1 MLTIT
6 MGLGILVSVILHAF
20 TGLSA
25 GGFVSSGYVALV
37 LDQPVT
43 LMTVTAISVLIWLL
57 VLGLSRWLF
66 LYGPRRFALCILL
79 SLVLSTGLELFRPLL
94 LPMGLEWRS
103 IGYIV
108 PGLIANQI
116 DRQGLWQTAVM
127 LAIAAPLV
135 RILVM
140 VFLRW

>member
-6 MGLGILVSVILHAF
+6 MGLGILVSIILHAF

-37 LDQPVT
+37 LDQPKT
-43 LMTVTAISVLIWLL
+43 LLTVAAIALVIWLL
-57 VLGLSRWLF
+57 ISWLSNWLF
-66 LYGPRRFALCILL
+66 LYGPRRFGLAILL
-79 SLVLSTGLELFRPLL
+79 SLVLSTGLELFRPML
-94 LPMGLEWRS
+94 LPLGLEWRS

-116 DRQGLWQTAVM
+116 DRQGLAQTLVM

-135 RILVM
+135 RVLVM